1 MSITYS
7 GQDSETTIV
16 LNTAPNTYTTT
27 RKTIAPDQM
36 KSEQLVHEIK
46 TDAQCEQRPRYECNV
61 QLTNVL
67 VVYYIIIPPSN
78 IRRLNI

>member
-1 MSITYS
+1 MSIKSS

-16 LNTAPNTYTTT
+16 LNTAPNTYATT

-46 TDAQCEQRPRYECNV
+46 ADSKLRMYNSKLATV
-61 QLTNVL
+61 IVL
-67 VVYYIIIPPSN
+67 AK
-78 IRRLNI
+78 